1 MDCRWVI
8 VGPPGHI
15 IKLTWMAFNLEESQT
30 CSYDYLAVFDN
41 TTIPGTGL
49 LHPTHPFLYI
59 WTSSPSLHH
68 ICSIAS
74 LKVVLL
80 VSTVGT
86 ATPQI
91 WPAQRICSL
100 SSLRGRYGGKCVL
113 MIWLFK
119 TTALQLCS
127 ISEVMIVFYKLYFL
141 ATTALRARVSRQAT
155 WFLMLQPLVE
165 VVLKIM
171 YMMIHNDTWHIIR
184 TSSCGGGFNNLYHF
198 MIMLCHTT
206 VMNISYDSV
215 MLSFFTFS

>member
-49 LHPTHPFLYI
+49 LHPTHPFQHI
-59 WTSSPSLHH
+59 WTSSPALHH
-68 ICSIAS
+68 IWSFAS

-91 WPAQRICSL
+91 WPAQRTCSL
-100 SSLRGRYGGKCVL
+100 SSSRGRYGGLCVL

-119 TTALQLCS
+119 TTAVHCIAAFQRWWSFSMNYIFQRPQHCGRG
-127 ISEVMIVFYKLYFL
+127 FRGKL
-141 ATTALRARVSRQAT
+141 
-155 WFLMLQPLVE
+155 
-165 VVLKIM
+165 
-171 YMMIHNDTWHIIR
+171 H
-184 TSSCGGGFNNLYHF
+184 
-198 MIMLCHTT
+198 
-206 VMNISYDSV
+206 DS
-215 MLSFFTFS
+215 